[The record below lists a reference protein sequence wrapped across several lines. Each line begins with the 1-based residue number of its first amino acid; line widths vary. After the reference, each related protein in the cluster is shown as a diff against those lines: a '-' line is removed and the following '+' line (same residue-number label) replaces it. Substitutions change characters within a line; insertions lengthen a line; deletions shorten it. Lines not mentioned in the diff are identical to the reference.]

1 MTPEEKKLILQKARQ
16 FFKNKIVKNHKKQTE
31 KAKHLKE
38 FNPNPFL
45 QKYLANFAFG
55 NCDSKCIAKALV
67 YPRVLGTSINT
78 IFGTQMQS
86 FCKDVLNGFASTTS
100 GIDIEFK
107 DQVDGRHKYCQI
119 KAGPNTINKDDIT
132 TILNHFQ
139 AIRNLARTNG
149 LKDFNPDIDCVVG
162 VFYGSNDDLS
172 TMYKTIN
179 KSHPVYAGKEFWYRL
194 TGDEDFYEALIDN
207 IAEVANE
214 IDGTTIIEDV
224 VGDLAKEIEEK
235 SNN

>member
-1 MTPEEKKLILQKARQ
+1 MTPEEKQIILQNAKQ
-16 FFKNKIVKNHKKQTE
+16 FFKDKIVENHKKQTE
-31 KAKHLKE
+31 KAKHLKV
-38 FNPNPFL
+38 FTPNPFL

-55 NCDSKCIAKALV
+55 CCDSKCIAQALV

-100 GIDIEFK
+100 GIDIEFT
-107 DQVDGRHKYCQI
+107 DQIDGRHKYCQI

-132 TILNHFQ
+132 TILNHFK

-149 LKDFNPDIDCVVG
+149 MKDFNPDIDCIVG
-162 VFYGSNDDLS
+162 VFYGNDEDLS

-179 KSHPVYAGKEFWYRL
+179 KSNPVYAGKDFWHRL
-194 TGDEDFYEALIDN
+194 TGDKDFYEELIDN
-207 IAEVANE
+207 FAEVANE
-214 IDGTTIIEDV
+214 IDGTAIIEDV
-224 VGDLAKEIEEK
+224 VNSLAEEIEEK
-235 SNN
+235 YNN